1 LAGYGKTEY
10 AYGVLPF
17 KTGRCTNQDGHLKFK
32 CAIDY
37 KKAPWAIGKTEIDH
51 IDGNHLNNTL
61 KNCKELC
68 SLCHTFKGMLTGD
81 FKNQNGHYEFNS
93 QGIILRL
100 RSSASDEAS
109 STVKVKVSGVNGFIK
124 EDTSSNDEKYK
135 CEEDRYRD
143 KINYFCSL
151 SQGFNPQKETRFSK
165 HQKTFLNK
173 SYTGSLEIEGLT
185 PFGPVSNTVWTFHRS
200 KGFVLEEVALPN
212 SPSFNELSVRVSL
225 SEAEERYKEYSD
237 LLLDKKLNIC
247 PIQESKTLKIL
258 NFFQK

>member
-1 LAGYGKTEY
+1 M
-10 AYGVLPF
+10 
-17 KTGRCTNQDGHLKFK
+17 
-32 CAIDY
+32 
-37 KKAPWAIGKTEIDH
+37 KKLLIVILLF
-51 IDGNHLNNTL
+51 NLNSAFSYSKNSL
-61 KNCKELC
+61 KNDFTSDGSLQSELHW
-68 SLCHTFKGMLTGD
+68 SLCESSSKEILRKLDLEITNKEERSSIFYD
-81 FKNQNGHYEFNS
+81 FKNPNGSYEFYS

-100 RSSASDEAS
+100 RSSASDES
-109 STVKVKVSGVNGFIK
+109 TSTVKVKVSGVNAFIK

-151 SQGFNPQKETRFSK
+151 SQSFHPQKEARFSK

-173 SYTGSLEIEGLT
+173 SYAGSLEIEGLT

-200 KGFVLEEVALPN
+200 KGFVLEEVTLPH
-212 SPSFNELSVRVSL
+212 STSFYELSVRVSL

-237 LLLDKKLNIC
+237 LLLEKELNIC
-247 PIQESKTLKIL
+247 PVQESKTLKIL